1 MVITYG
7 HCRSLARVNACLMVS
22 YCWCVF
28 NGYQNNLQLEEVG
41 ICWIHCVHM
50 NKWQIWNSHINNQVM
65 KIYTYIL
72 KIIWVQFVTHI
83 DTCRKYVDIVHWF
96 ILTEGN
102 VLHNIYVYWYMCTS
116 IRMML
121 LTNTTWNLSWELIHE
136 HVQLY

>member
-1 MVITYG
+1 MLLTCMSRILLFGVKHAVLPRFLHIWTSCWKYIIIYIYVIVPIPVMVITYG

-72 KIIWVQFVTHI
+72 VY
-83 DTCRKYVDIVHWF
+83 RKM
-96 ILTEGN
+96 TESWTQ
-102 VLHNIYVYWYMCTS
+102 HNSYENAS
-116 IRMML
+116 ML
-121 LTNTTWNLSWELIHE
+121 
-136 HVQLY
+136 